1 MDVSTKK
8 ALAARART
16 LRVEL
21 CRRDPN
27 AFIQHILRDEEN
39 GKRVTQSPYHALW
52 QNLVGEHKRL
62 ILWSHVES
70 GKTQQISVGRILWE
84 LGCDPTLRIAMV
96 SNTGTQASKMLR
108 SIAQYITDSDDVK
121 EVFPHLRPGGMW
133 TNEAITVER
142 DSMAKDASVQ
152 ALGMHGNIL
161 GARLDFLIMDDILDY
176 ENTRT
181 DYQRTEALRWI
192 ESTLFGRL
200 TKRARIVFIGNA
212 WHREDAMHILSARKG
227 WHAVKCPVVTED
239 GKPVWEARWDL
250 ERLEDKK
257 QELGPLEFARQMLCE
272 ARADGASR
280 FRTADVQHCLE
291 RGAGLSLLPNSDGLN
306 GRVFTGVDLGVSK
319 RRGSGL
325 TVFFTVLVC
334 PNGDRRV
341 LNIDS
346 GRWTANEIL
355 GKLEHHHKAY
365 GGMILVESNAAQKFI
380 VQLAHDK
387 NIPVKPFFTGKNKTD
402 PRFGVESLSAELARG
417 QWIIPCNEDSKPVEE
432 VKQWIDELLY
442 YDPDTHTGDRL
453 MASWIAKEGIRRGYG
468 VHRFGTAGSDNTI
481 VQDSVVDQRKNNS
494 VNVQG
499 EALWQDLE
507 SFVDLY

>member
-1 MDVSTKK
+1 MDVSTQK

-84 LGCDPTLRIAMV
+84 LGRDPTLRIAMV
-96 SNTGTQASKMLR
+96 SNPGTQASKMLR

-239 GKPVWEARWDL
+239 GKPVWEARWDI

-280 FRTADVQHCLE
+280 FRTADIQHCLE
-291 RGAGLSLLPNSDGLN
+291 RGAGLSLLPNADTLQ

-355 GKLEHHHKAY
+355 GKLEQHYKSY

-380 VQLAHDK
+380 VQLAQDK
-387 NIPVKPFFTGKNKTD
+387 NIPVKPFFTGKNNTA

-417 QWIIPCNEDSKPVEE
+417 QWIIPCNEDAKPVEE
-432 VKQWIDELLY
+432 VKRWIDELLY

-453 MASWIAKEGIRRGYG
+453 MASWIAKEGIRLGYV
-468 VHRFGTAGSDNTI
+468 VHRFGTAGVDNTI
-481 VQDSVVDQRKNNS
+481 VQDSVVDQRTKKG

-499 EALWQDLE
+499 DALWQDLE